1 LIKAA
6 KIFRLA
12 PITSFFFLWDAS
24 ISQEKAKNI
33 ANHDVLMV
41 QALRRKGTKKTD
53 TRLRVCLFVVLP
65 QQFRT
70 PSLIVIYFN
79 QAT

>member
-24 ISQEKAKNI
+24 ISREKTKNI

-41 QALRRKGTKKTD
+41 QANQERVKNKNLGT
-53 TRLRVCLFVVLP
+53 LYRVFCF
-65 QQFRT
+65 
-70 PSLIVIYFN
+70 
-79 QAT
+79 